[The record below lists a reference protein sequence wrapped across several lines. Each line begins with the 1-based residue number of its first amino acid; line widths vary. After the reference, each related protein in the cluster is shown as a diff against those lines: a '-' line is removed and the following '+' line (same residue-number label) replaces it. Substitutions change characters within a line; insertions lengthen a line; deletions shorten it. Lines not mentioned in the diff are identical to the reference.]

1 MDFSTVKSL
10 QIPEGNVVSIADK
23 DGNTLWANVNKYA
36 YGIRWD
42 SDVPASE
49 ATTKCERIGNLEL
62 HKTLPIQSKFACCVH
77 QEGDIKYWLNPD
89 DSRFK
94 KLSRTDITTDVI
106 SCTNFININKPDTE
120 VFSTYNIGTIDNC
133 RTPSGHIDFTISF
146 DESKMD
152 EDDLTYLDTLEQ
164 INIATGTYK
173 YLYMWMKLVYSVSSS
188 NNGKI
193 SSAGDDKTIIVRVE
207 HVDTDKKL
215 LYVSFVD
222 TSDEDKEAFLAAW
235 LSDGTSTQGLGNIT
249 PSPSPSKYFDIEF
262 GASLNGYDGEVGVY
276 TPKFYIWSKDN
287 EGAGNEV
294 WMSEHKCV
302 DYARE
307 VKPHIIGIGKCPL
320 FIQGFSSSEAKK
332 WGYLGQRS
340 TPEALDVITY
350 SSNFAAGDGKDSN
363 GNDIGKESLG
373 IDNFRA
379 NYCKGYSKVLTM
391 DHPRA
396 WVGGTKG
403 SILYYQI
410 WSAIVWCYI
419 VEYADFDIRK
429 DYNVELTSDGYH
441 QGGLGKG
448 ASGIE
453 YLEDYLLD
461 DFAPFVTNDFT
472 LQLGNNS
479 GVVEKKAPTYR
490 LDTISVDDWSFSYEV
505 NSSNT
510 YTINRSNKLSITI
523 TKIVNLNMAS
533 ADPGRV
539 SGVQKYTITGI
550 TGTDQN
556 IVFIGREGQEQLTI
570 TSDGTYDIDWGHN
583 DAVRKINFTAL
594 QDSCNITITMA
605 AADATYYNKSVP
617 SIKVPHY
624 RGFNNF
630 WYGDAPIIIENLLTK
645 RDYSN
650 YSSIFYYTDKLRNFS
665 SVLEDKEHVI
675 SKKLDSGGI
684 KELSIDKKA
693 DIIPKENYYVNKYK
707 PGYYYTPKGTVGV
720 ATVYDGKD
728 EHRGS
733 NVGSLISMSST
744 PVDAMANTCF
754 VKCFILDK

>member
-1 MDFSTVKSL
+1 MDFSKVTAIE
-10 QIPEGNVVSIADK
+10 IPEGKVAKIEDKESNV
-23 DGNTLWANVNKYA
+23 LWSSYPNPAKYA
-36 YGIRWD
+36 YGIRWN
-42 SDVPASE
+42 SNVPPSE

-94 KLSRTDITTDVI
+94 KLSRTDITTDEI
-106 SCTNFININKPDTE
+106 SCTDFININKPDTE

-146 DESKMD
+146 DGSKMN

-164 INIATGTYK
+164 IDLATGTYK
-173 YLYMWMKLVYSVSSS
+173 YLYMWMKLNYSVSSS
-188 NNGKI
+188 NNSKL
-193 SSAGDDKTIIVRVE
+193 SSAGDNKTIIVRVE
-207 HVDTDKKL
+207 HVDTDRKL

-235 LSDGTSTQGLGNIT
+235 LSDGTSAQGLGNLT
-249 PSPSPSKYFDIEF
+249 PAKYFDIEF

-287 EGAGNEV
+287 NGDGNEV

-302 DYARE
+302 GYARE

-340 TPEALDVITY
+340 APEALDVITY
-350 SSNFAAGDGKDSN
+350 SSSFAAGNGKDSN
-363 GNDIGKESLG
+363 GNDIGKEYLG

-379 NYCKGYSKVLTM
+379 NYCKGYSRVLTM
-391 DHPRA
+391 DKPRA
-396 WVGGTKG
+396 WVGSTKG

-419 VEYADFDIRK
+419 VEYADFNIRN
-429 DYNVELTSDGYH
+429 DYTAELTSEGYH

-448 ASGIE
+448 ASGRQFLWN
-453 YLEDYLLD
+453 YQLD
-461 DFAPFVTNDFT
+461 DSAPFVTNDFT

-479 GVVEKKAPTYR
+479 GVVEKKATTYR
-490 LDTISVDDWSFSYEV
+490 LDTYLG
-505 NSSNT
+505 NSWNSNYSLSSKNT
-510 YTINRSNKLSITI
+510 YEGAETLSIRI
-523 TKIVNLNMAS
+523 TKVADLIMAS
-533 ADPGRV
+533 AEPIYV
-539 SGVQKYTITGI
+539 SGVKRYTITGI

-583 DAVRKINFTAL
+583 DANRIIRFTTL
-594 QDSCNITITMA
+594 QDSCNITITTVKATM
-605 AADATYYNKSVP
+605 TYYNNSVP

-630 WYGDAPIIIENLLTK
+630 WYGDADIIIENLLTK
-645 RDYSN
+645 RDSSTSSN
-650 YSSIFYYTDKLRNFS
+650 TYYYTDRLKQFS
-665 SVLEDKEHVI
+665 SVLKDKEHVI
-675 SKKLDSGGI
+675 STQARSGGI
-684 KELSIDKKA
+684 KELSIGKKA
-693 DIIPKENYYVNKYK
+693 DIIIKENYYVNAYK
-707 PGYYYTPKGTVGV
+707 PGYYYVSGDKVSV
-720 ATVYDGKD
+720 AQVFGGLYYDG
-728 EHRGS
+728 GS
-733 NVGSLISMSST
+733 NIGSLISMMST
-744 PVDAMANTCF
+744 PVDAMTHTCF